1 MAVIINQINVNSNI
15 LDAQEQNLVTSG
27 ELTRYF
33 GLPEDFV
40 QLYVYNNDGTVL
52 IESIP
57 NFTKYSITENKVVNF
72 DPESDITSLGYELGN
87 YQLYYNF
94 LRPIITADNTLN
106 LFIQNISQ
114 NRTELI
120 IAPTSNENDF
130 YFDNALNYIDE
141 INNRNYFIEFY
152 LDLGNNNLVTATSIL
167 AQKDIYGNATFT
179 VKLLDPLPSNI
190 TSNSPLN
197 IVEKIVNTQAFQALL
212 TTTPS
217 TPVLPSLRQAN
228 FSLNVDDQRIGS
240 SDYYNFNQLTALTGS
255 NNPQLQNL
263 LGFISSSNPTINV
276 DYTDYSNFT
285 HFGSQ
290 TQRLSTFKT
299 KVQKLELYNSYL
311 PSSSLDNVVYQNKI
325 NEIIEGFDG
334 YETYLYFES
343 TSFAWPKSNTQ
354 PPFNL
359 YSSTSP
365 QSILWYNSNYTS
377 ASYYDEFNNNNLVYG
392 LPIYIQER
400 DDFEYLKPFIHSM
413 GQMFDDIWI
422 YIRAITDIWKAK
434 NSLMDGISKDLVGDA
449 LQSLG
454 ISLYTDGDQDDLA
467 TYLYGVNQSGSYTFM
482 PQPWQTAVTASN
494 PTLSGQDEAKSVFK
508 RLYANLPTLLK
519 SKGTTKFVNY
529 LTTLYGI
536 PDTVLVPLE
545 FGGVDKDSNTIEYSY
560 PKFTYALS
568 SSKTT
573 YTQLSLPDSTTQ
585 QIQTLEFRFKPY
597 PSASLYATQSL
608 FSNFPTGSSKRPNS
622 IIILNGNQSGSY
634 QYGTLSFY
642 SNDSGLALYNTPL
655 QVTLPFY
662 VTGSDGD
669 YNWWNVVLERNS
681 TTTRLYVKSE
691 LGGEIGHQSSSF
703 TSTPVNSR
711 FIETGSNTYLGTIP
725 PNITASL
732 INAPFYN
739 FGSGE
744 YYGQFQELKAYNNF
758 ISESVINIHT
768 LNPESYVGNNS
779 SSAYND
785 LLFRFP
791 LGNDLQISGSRI
803 TGSQP
808 TLRSDIILNLT
819 GSNYISFTE
828 MYYSQPAIGGYSVPV
843 TNKIRIVSESLA
855 SNILQFNKSVVYPS
869 TSSRTFDVQT
879 AQAGFSP
886 QDQINNDIIAHLGNT
901 YNLDDIIGDPSTLT
915 ESSYTALTKLQ
926 ENYFTK
932 YNTAYNYKDFL
943 ILMETFHKSLFRYL
957 NDFTP
962 ARTVMS
968 SGIII
973 IPHIHERN
981 KVARYEPSVS
991 TGSVYYGETTMVS
1004 ISGSNPGN
1012 YCCSRNLS
1020 YNESFYTGDISGS
1033 YIDVNDTYEQHNP
1046 FLNNPVT
1053 INRQFFNQQYSGWD
1067 ALDNNVSSSLVSQ
1080 FKKKLLPSIKTQNT
1094 DCVCVRY
1101 KVNPVDNSSVT
1112 ILNYV
1117 DCDGTAS
1124 SGTFT
1129 FVNSFGNVD
1138 EWNTLIACKD
1148 SVTKA
1153 SGNNYDINFGGFIKI
1168 PPPYNVAL
1176 KSGSIEFQDTLLTE
1190 TSFQRSRIDGVKST
1204 ALSWNQLTTNTNS
1217 SSSFINVEYT
1227 TPYMIFYDW
1236 TSNTL
1241 AERQGSNNFH
1251 IRYLIDETGKIF
1263 KPESSGSE
1271 YYSILEQGFG
1281 AYTNV
1286 EYTIYNAN
1294 YYEQSAKSTT
1304 VHRPLKTYS
1313 TIIYSDTGSWD
1324 DNYLHSGYFTTMS
1337 FNTPNGYLISP
1348 DFSVGL
1354 TTAYIPNNFEGIK
1367 FNQVIKDY
1375 AGGWNQST
1383 YIYTANGT
1391 TQTNV
1396 NITASIIFTNN
1407 SGNTIDNI
1415 NIALYKNN
1423 IQIGS
1428 NTISTLPYPF
1438 TTASY
1443 IRQSISYND
1452 GDTFY
1457 VTYNCSDPDRSALYI
1472 DYNSSF
1478 QINSSNSSRTYP
1490 YATASYWTSSY
1501 NSNVITASDS
1511 LTYFNSLGYV
1521 QDVPYISGF
1530 SDPLPFTIK
1539 TNDEIRFGGQE
1550 SQIYTVL
1557 SSSYESSSKLCLH
1570 LDRTPQGQNLD
1581 YFAIRRLIDDPGF
1594 IMLNTQDSQGP
1605 GFILPKFPTP
1615 TLKKNFSNIVQ
1626 DLASKNLLT

>member
-1 MAVIINQINVNSNI
+1 
-15 LDAQEQNLVTSG
+15 
-27 ELTRYF
+27 
-33 GLPEDFV
+33 
-40 QLYVYNNDGTVL
+40 
-52 IESIP
+52 
-57 NFTKYSITENKVVNF
+57 
-72 DPESDITSLGYELGN
+72 
-87 YQLYYNF
+87 
-94 LRPIITADNTLN
+94 
-106 LFIQNISQ
+106 
-114 NRTELI
+114 
-120 IAPTSNENDF
+120 
-130 YFDNALNYIDE
+130 
-141 INNRNYFIEFY
+141 
-152 LDLGNNNLVTATSIL
+152 
-167 AQKDIYGNATFT
+167 
-179 VKLLDPLPSNI
+179 
-190 TSNSPLN
+190 
-197 IVEKIVNTQAFQALL
+197 
-212 TTTPS
+212 
-217 TPVLPSLRQAN
+217 
-228 FSLNVDDQRIGS
+228 
-240 SDYYNFNQLTALTGS
+240 
-255 NNPQLQNL
+255 
-263 LGFISSSNPTINV
+263 
-276 DYTDYSNFT
+276 
-285 HFGSQ
+285 
-290 TQRLSTFKT
+290 
-299 KVQKLELYNSYL
+299 
-311 PSSSLDNVVYQNKI
+311 
-325 NEIIEGFDG
+325 
-334 YETYLYFES
+334 
-343 TSFAWPKSNTQ
+343 
-354 PPFNL
+354 
-359 YSSTSP
+359 
-365 QSILWYNSNYTS
+365 
-377 ASYYDEFNNNNLVYG
+377 
-392 LPIYIQER
+392 
-400 DDFEYLKPFIHSM
+400 
-413 GQMFDDIWI
+413 MFDDIWI
-422 YIRAITDIWKAK
+422 YIKAITDIWKAK
-434 NSLMDGISKDLVGDA
+434 NSLMDGISKDLVADA

-545 FGGVDKDSNTIEYSY
+545 FGGVDKDSNTSEYIY

-573 YTQLSLPDSTTQ
+573 YTQLELPDSTKQ

-597 PSASLYATQSL
+597 PSASTYVTQSL

-622 IIILNGNQSGSY
+622 IITLNGIQSGSY

-642 SNDSGLALYNTPL
+642 SNDSGLSLYNTPL

-681 TTTRLYVKSE
+681 TSTKLYVKSE
-691 LGGEIGHQSSSF
+691 LNGEVGHYSSSLV
-703 TSTPVNSR
+703 STPVNSR
-711 FIETGSNTYLGTIP
+711 FIETGSNTYLGTVP

-732 INAPFYN
+732 ISAPFYN

-744 YYGQFQELKAYNNF
+744 YYGQFQELRAYNNF
-758 ISESVINIHT
+758 ISESVINTHV
-768 LNPESYVGNNS
+768 LNPESYIGNNS
-779 SSAYND
+779 SSAYTD

-791 LGNDLQISGSRI
+791 LGNDLQISGSKI

-808 TLRSDIILNLT
+808 VLNSNISLNLT

-828 MYYSQPAIGGYSVPV
+828 MYYSQPAIGGYSVPI

-915 ESSYTALTKLQ
+915 ENSYTALAKLQ

-962 ARTVMS
+962 ARTDMS
-968 SGIII
+968 SGVIIK
-973 IPHIHERN
+973 PHILERN
-981 KVARYEPSVS
+981 KVARHEPNVS
-991 TGSVYYGETTMVS
+991 TGSVYYGGTTMVS

-1012 YCCSRNLS
+1012 YCCSRNIS
-1020 YNESFYTGDISGS
+1020 YNESFYSGELSGS

-1046 FLNNPVT
+1046 FLNNPVI
-1053 INRQFFNQQYSGWD
+1053 INSQFFNQQYSGWD
-1067 ALDNNVSSSLVSQ
+1067 ALNNNVGTSLISQ
-1080 FKKKLLPSIKTQNT
+1080 FKKKILPTTKT
-1094 DCVCVRY
+1094 
-1101 KVNPVDNSSVT
+1101 PT
-1112 ILNYV
+1112 I
-1117 DCDGTAS
+1117 
-1124 SGTFT
+1124 
-1129 FVNSFGNVD
+1129 
-1138 EWNTLIACKD
+1138 I
-1148 SVTKA
+1148 
-1153 SGNNYDINFGGFIKI
+1153 
-1168 PPPYNVAL
+1168 L
-1176 KSGSIEFQDTLLTE
+1176 KSGSVEYQDSLLTE
-1190 TSFQRSRIDGVKST
+1190 TSFQRSRVDGIKST
-1204 ALSWNQLTTNTNS
+1204 SPNWNEFTTNTNA

-1227 TPYMIFYDW
+1227 TPYMLFYDW

-1251 IRYLIDETGKIF
+1251 IRYLVDETGKIF
-1263 KPESSGSE
+1263 KPQSSGSE

-1281 AYTNV
+1281 AYADV
-1286 EYTIYNAN
+1286 EYVLYNAT
-1294 YYEQSAKSTT
+1294 YYQQSSKPAA
-1304 VHRPLKTYS
+1304 VHKPLKTYS
-1313 TIIYSDTGSWD
+1313 TIIYSDTGSWN

-1337 FNTPNGYLISP
+1337 FDTPNGYLISP
-1348 DFSVGL
+1348 EFYIGL
-1354 TTAYIPNNFEGIK
+1354 TNAYIPNNFEGIK
-1367 FNQVIKDY
+1367 FNKIARDY
-1375 AGGWNQST
+1375 AGGWDQST

-1396 NITASIIFTNN
+1396 GITASIIFTNN
-1407 SGNTIDNI
+1407 NAFSAVDNI
-1415 NIALYKNN
+1415 NIRLYKNN

-1428 NTISTLPYPF
+1428 DTISTLAAS
-1438 TTASY
+1438 TTDY
-1443 IRQSISYND
+1443 KTIKQSTSYND

-1457 VTYNCSDPDRSALYI
+1457 VTYDCNDSDRSALYI
-1472 DYNSSF
+1472 EPVYSGTVFTSF
-1478 QINSSNSSRTYP
+1478 EINSNNSTRTYP
-1490 YATASYWTSSY
+1490 YVTASYWTSSY

-1521 QDVPYISGF
+1521 QNIPYVSGF
-1530 SDPLPFTIK
+1530 SDPLPFIIK
-1539 TNDEIRFGGQE
+1539 INDEIRFGGQE
-1550 SQIYTVL
+1550 SQVYTVL
-1557 SSSYESSSKLCLH
+1557 SSSYESTSKLCLH

-1605 GFILPKFPTP
+1605 GFILPKYPTS